1 MENKI
6 YYKYRS
12 VDNSN
17 RFEDIIKNKRLYASA
32 YFDFDDTKEG
42 HYNYTGINRNEVQRE
57 IDDLKQIFLKETMCL
72 NLLVTLI

>member
-1 MENKI
+1 MVNKI

-32 YFDFDDTKEG
+32 YFDFDDTIEG
-42 HYNYTGINRNEVQRE
+42 HYNYTGIN
-57 IDDLKQIFLKETMCL
+57 
-72 NLLVTLI
+72 